1 MSNPKT
7 GAINAYASREE
18 AYAAWANIA
27 GNDELIVYEVRIN
40 LTTDIDFKRL
50 PVAFVIL
57 KELP

>member
-7 GAINAYASREE
+7 GAINAYATREQ
-18 AYAAWANIA
+18 AYAQWANIVNNA
-27 GNDELIVYEVRIN
+27 KLVVYEVRIN
-40 LTTDIDFKRL
+40 LAAHTTGKFE

>member
-7 GAINAYASREE
+7 GALNAYTTREQV
-18 AYAAWANIA
+18 YAAWANIVN
-27 GNDELIVYEVRIN
+27 NDDLVIYEIRIN
-40 LTTDIDFKRL
+40 LAAHTTGKFE